1 MKNDPQ
7 AERALGNLIE
17 RKSKEADKRELVE
30 AQVEIA
36 RLRASRR
43 KFVKTL
49 QRVVDYSHT
58 LPEQLYALEKI
69 GKLLADYE
77 NEY

>member
-7 AERALGNLIE
+7 AERALGNLID
-17 RKSKEADKRELVE
+17 RKSKKADKQELVE
-30 AQVEIA
+30 AQAEIA

-49 QRVVDYSHT
+49 QRVVDYSNT

>member
-7 AERALGNLIE
+7 AERALGNLIA
-17 RKSKEADKRELVE
+17 RKSKETSSRELVE
-30 AQVEIA
+30 AQTEIA

-43 KFVKTL
+43 KFVKEL
-49 QRVVDYSHT
+49 QRVVDHSKT

>member
-7 AERALGNLIE
+7 AERALGNLIA
-17 RKSKEADKRELVE
+17 RKSKETSNRELVE
-30 AQVEIA
+30 AQAEIS
-36 RLRASRR
+36 RLRASHR

-49 QRVVDYSHT
+49 QRVVDYSNT

-69 GKLLADYE
+69 GKLLAAYE

>member
-7 AERALGNLIE
+7 AERAFGNLIK
-17 RKSKEADKRELVE
+17 RKSREADELELTE
-30 AQVEIA
+30 AKAEIV

-43 KFVKTL
+43 KFLKTL
-49 QRVVDYSHT
+49 KSVVDHSNT
-58 LPEQLYALEKI
+58 LPEQLYSLDKI
-69 GKLLADYE
+69 GKLIADYE